1 MNNDED
7 RAKAQAEKDARLAE
21 GFGAGRII
29 LDRLPSRRKNAVN
42 AEAAKAAA
50 AKLKERAVKRL
61 NRWLRANPGRDPV
74 TEAPRAIREA
84 VGFKDQHR
92 REVRQ
97 GGGLRP
103 NVKRSGKRQKDRVL
117 WVKHLF
123 RGGKLREVTMHA
135 TKGERVRRV

>member
-1 MNNDED
+1 MN
-7 RAKAQAEKDARLAE
+7 EKEEQLAE

-29 LDRLPSRRKNAVN
+29 LDRLPSRRKAQTSTVS
-42 AEAAKAAA
+42 EEGAKA
-50 AKLKERAVKRL
+50 LEERRKKNAVKRL
-61 NRWLRANPGRDPV
+61 NRWMRANPGRDPV
-74 TEAPRAIREA
+74 TEAPRAIRA
-84 VGFKDQHR
+84 NVGLPDQHR

-103 NVKRSGKRQKDRVL
+103 NVARTGKKPKDRVL

-135 TKGERVRRV
+135 TKGERVRCV